1 MTDQNF
7 TTSVTVDR
15 TPAEVFAAVLN
26 ARGWWG
32 KGIKGG
38 TERQGD
44 TFVFEVPGV
53 HRSDIELTEVV
64 PNRRVVWLV
73 RDNWLSFVQDKTEWV
88 NTEMHFDITETDGGA
103 ELRFTHVG
111 LVPEYECYDSCS
123 PAWTFYIT
131 ESLRD
136 LVTTGVG
143 QPGELPAEIEAVEA
157 AKAAR

>member
-7 TTSVTVDR
+7 TTSITVDR

-26 ARGWWG
+26 ARGWWSP
-32 KGIKGG
+32 GIKGG
-38 TERQGD
+38 TERVGD
-44 TFVFEVPGV
+44 QFVFEAPGV
-53 HRSDIELTEVV
+53 HRSEIELTEVV
-64 PNRRVVWLV
+64 PDRRVVWLV
-73 RDNWLSFVQDKTEWV
+73 KDNYMSSVQDRTEWV
-88 NTEMHFDITETDGGA
+88 NTEIHFDIAETAGGT

-111 LVPEYECYDSCS
+111 LVPAYECYDACS

-143 QPGELPAEIEAVEA
+143 QPSEFPAEVEA
-157 AKAAR
+157 TAEAARG